1 MKIKLSPQGRATP
14 LVAKVVGDV
23 IILNG
28 ESYDFSPLQEGETLP
43 ADATGCDWFAS
54 PIERIDGVIHLTL
67 ILPHG
72 NFAPHETRFPEYFDK
87 YMTVEDDWVSLPPYT
102 MAAPTL
108 TDRVLEAIK

>member
-54 PIERIDGVIHLTL
+54 SIERIDGVIHLT
-67 ILPHG
+67 IVLPHG
-72 NFAPHETRFPEYFDK
+72 NNAPHETRFPEYFDK
-87 YMTVEDDWVSLPPYT
+87 YMEADGEVVLPPYGEEVVY
-102 MAAPTL
+102 
-108 TDRVLEAIK
+108 D